1 MNIFGFR
8 PFKGKFNLGN
18 SDDIPEN
25 QDGTLIG
32 SIKQINNDL
41 TASNDTTFKFKYDL
55 STQKYGYE
63 NSEGNFVPF
72 SNPAGTLS
80 ITANGTYNVAE
91 YASAQVNV
99 PGSTYELMH
108 IYNKSNIIYYDI
120 YGITKNGVNYSY
132 FYNHGSNPSFSTPYV
147 NVVYPQPAWTIR
159 MVTRVN
165 CYCNGTYYA
174 AGSVINNTAL
184 AGDYVFSPA

>member
-18 SDDIPEN
+18 SDDIPTN

-41 TASNDTTFKFKYDL
+41 SVFSFRNNDGQAQYSMDNGETWVDFK
-55 STQKYGYE
+55 
-63 NSEGNFVPF
+63 
-72 SNPAGTLS
+72 NPVGTLS

-120 YGITKNGVNYSY
+120 YGITKNGINYSY
-132 FYNHGSNPSFSTPYV
+132 FYNHSSNPSFSTPYV